1 MHIGVQSKDKELGS
15 NNNNNVTQSHNVN
28 NNTKL
33 ESEDIAALDLSITSN
48 HDWELLEQ
56 KFCGGIEYD
65 GDFIFRSILRRK

>member
-1 MHIGVQSKDKELGS
+1 
-15 NNNNNVTQSHNVN
+15 VN